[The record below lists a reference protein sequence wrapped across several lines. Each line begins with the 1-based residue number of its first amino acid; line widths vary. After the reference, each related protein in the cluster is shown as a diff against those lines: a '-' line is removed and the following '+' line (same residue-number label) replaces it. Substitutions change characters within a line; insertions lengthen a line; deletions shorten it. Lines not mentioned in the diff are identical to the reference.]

1 MVSTR
6 CARSASRASGD
17 FFRVLYRIR
26 HLTTYAYE
34 EPVSYARC
42 TLRLTPRDVDG
53 QKVVVSRIAI
63 TPQPTKVAE
72 ATNFFGTQVTS
83 ITIETPHSAFAIEA
97 SSEVDLT
104 RPFPRAEATP
114 AWEDARGEALALDAL
129 DGASPA
135 HYLYPSRL
143 VEVAAPL
150 TAYARTF
157 FPAGRAILDGAGD
170 LMRQIKQDFA
180 YEPKSTAVSTPLL
193 EAFEKR
199 RGVCQDFA
207 HIMIAC
213 LRGIGLP
220 AAYVSGYIRTI
231 SPPGKPRLEG
241 ADATHAWVSVW
252 CGEGAGWIDLDPT
265 NNMRVGNDHIALA
278 VGRDYGDVSPI
289 DGVIVGSGKQE
300 LKVSVDVVPQSAGA
314 TV

>member
-1 MVSTR
+1 LGDL
-6 CARSASRASGD
+6 SR
-17 FFRVLYRIR
+17 VNYHIR

-34 EPVSYARC
+34 VPVTFARC
-42 TLRLTPRDVDG
+42 TLRLSPRDVDG
-53 QKVVVSRIAI
+53 QKVVSSRISV
-63 TPQPTKVAE
+63 TPQPAKVAE
-72 ATNFFGTQVTS
+72 RTNFFGTRVTS
-83 ITIETPHSAFAIEA
+83 ITIETPHTAFAIEA
-97 SSEVDLT
+97 SSEVELS
-104 RPFPRAEATP
+104 RPAPRAEATP

-129 DGASPA
+129 DGTSPA

-143 VEVAAPL
+143 VEIAAPL
-150 TAYARTF
+150 TTYGGAF
-157 FPAGRAILDGAGD
+157 FPPGRAVFDGASD

-193 EAFEKR
+193 DAFEKR

-213 LRGIGLP
+213 LRGVGLP
-220 AAYVSGYIRTI
+220 AAYVSGYIRTVP
-231 SPPGKPRLEG
+231 PPGKPRLEG

-265 NNMRVGNDHIALA
+265 NNMRVANDHIALA
-278 VGRDYGDVSPI
+278 VGRDYSDVSPI

-300 LKVSVDVVPQSAGA
+300 LKVSVDVVPTSSPFGTRAA
-314 TV
+314 D